1 VPATLAAAADTVI
14 KVTRRVARS
23 GLAQK
28 PGQLGDTGG
37 DAPGLVADVRTFRQS
52 LPVRMAKK
60 L

>member
-1 VPATLAAAADTVI
+1 MPATLAAAADTVI

-28 PGQLGDTGG
+28 PWQLDDTGG
-37 DAPGLVADVRTFRQS
+37 DAPGLADVRTFRQR

>member
-1 VPATLAAAADTVI
+1 MAAAADTVI

-28 PGQLGDTGG
+28 PWQLDDTGG
-37 DAPGLVADVRTFRQS
+37 DAPGLADVRTFRQR